1 MTEKEINN
9 YIDKNFDENHNGKH
23 FLLMLF
29 KTEIDLGIS
38 SNPNRWECIR
48 TIYFTNGMQA
58 LEAYANIPNPASQL
72 IDAKTKEGLKLSAL
86 ETIQDMKDEKW
97 LNENLYPY
105 L

>member
-9 YIDKNFDENHNGKH
+9 YIDRNFDENHNGKH

-38 SNPNRWECIR
+38 SNPNRWECIG
-48 TIYFTNGMQA
+48 TKYFTNGMQA
-58 LEAYANIPNPASQL
+58 LEAYANTPNPASQL

>member
-9 YIDKNFDENHNGKH
+9 YIDRNFDENHNGKH

-38 SNPNRWECIR
+38 NNPNRWECIR
-48 TIYFTNGMQA
+48 TRYFTNGMLA
-58 LEAYANIPNPASQL
+58 LEAYANTPNPASQL

>member
-9 YIDKNFDENHNGKH
+9 YIDRNFDENHNGKH

-29 KTEIDLGIS
+29 ETEIDLGIS

-48 TIYFTNGMQA
+48 ARYFTNGMQA
-58 LEAYANIPNPASQL
+58 LEAYANTPNPASQL

-97 LNENLYPY
+97 LDENLYPY

>member
-1 MTEKEINN
+1 MTEKEIND
-9 YIDKNFDENHNGKH
+9 YIDRNFDENHNGKH

-38 SNPNRWECIR
+38 NSPNRWECIGTR
-48 TIYFTNGMQA
+48 YFTNGMLA
-58 LEAYANIPNPASQL
+58 LEAYANTPNPASQL

>member
-1 MTEKEINN
+1 
-9 YIDKNFDENHNGKH
+9 
-23 FLLMLF
+23 
-29 KTEIDLGIS
+29 
-38 SNPNRWECIR
+38 
-48 TIYFTNGMQA
+48 MQA
-58 LEAYANIPNPASQL
+58 LEAYANTPNPASQL

>member
-9 YIDKNFDENHNGKH
+9 YIDRNFDENHNGKH

-29 KTEIDLGIS
+29 ETEIDLGIS
-38 SNPNRWECIR
+38 SNPNRWECICTR
-48 TIYFTNGMQA
+48 YFTNGMQA
-58 LEAYANIPNPASQL
+58 LEAYANTPNPASQL

-97 LNENLYPY
+97 LDENLYPY

>member
-9 YIDKNFDENHNGKH
+9 YIDRNFDENHNGKH

-38 SNPNRWECIR
+38 NSPNRWECIGTR
-48 TIYFTNGMQA
+48 YFTNGMLA
-58 LEAYANIPNPASQL
+58 LEAYANTPNPASQL